1 VLLLSI
7 NRESE
12 SQELGN
18 GTSLPETSLFEA
30 SQFET
35 TTIESVTV
43 TDSTTDFSASSDSLE
58 ENEDEES
65 KNEENQNEENQ
76 NEENQNEENQNEEVV
91 IEEMERPQQLEVTAS
106 TQRTITL
113 RWKFTPT
120 SERVIGYRI
129 FYSQDNVPK
138 VKAIMYQTST
148 YELSEL
154 GIFMIF

>member
-1 VLLLSI
+1 MSWRLFIVLVLLLSI

-58 ENEDEES
+58 ENEDEEN
-65 KNEENQNEENQ
+65 K
-76 NEENQNEENQNEEVV
+76 NEENQNEEVV

>member
-58 ENEDEES
+58 ENEDEEN
-65 KNEENQNEENQ
+65 KNEEDV
-76 NEENQNEENQNEEVV
+76 NEEVV